1 MRKDARKAEPKFSCT
16 NQFHVQSGNKDRT
29 QGQGTH
35 RHACSGQAPSAPAV
49 PWSAFVHLT
58 PCSLLVHWG
67 AWQRIISANCKKICL
82 IIIENGWGKV
92 LPLFLTTSLFSFGII
107 YIIYYYT
114 LLFTVQR
121 QSKEHKLFYFGV
133 YFGSC
138 RINPFSIL
146 ELCISSNDSWA
157 RKNTTCLSDAK
168 ENLQEWQ
175 LECFFT
181 VVKAVDR
188 DPRKITEMQPL
199 SAILTVVL

>member
-1 MRKDARKAEPKFSCT
+1 MLLT
-16 NQFHVQSGNKDRT
+16 
-29 QGQGTH
+29 
-35 RHACSGQAPSAPAV
+35 SA
-49 PWSAFVHLT
+49 LG
-58 PCSLLVHWG
+58 SLCDT
-67 AWQRIISANCKKICL
+67 WQHIVSANCKKMCL
-82 IIIENGWGKV
+82 IIIENDWGKV

-157 RKNTTCLSDAK
+157 RKNTACLSDAK

-188 DPRKITEMQPL
+188 DPRKMTEMQPL